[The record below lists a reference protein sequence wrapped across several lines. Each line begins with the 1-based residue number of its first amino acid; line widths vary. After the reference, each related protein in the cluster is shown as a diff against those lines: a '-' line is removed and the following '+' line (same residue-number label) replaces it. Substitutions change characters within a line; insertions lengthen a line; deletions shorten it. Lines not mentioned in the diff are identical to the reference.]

1 MNPAERFIK
10 ILLFTVLLAAAG
22 AMRSS
27 AASEVVDR
35 IVAVVNDDAISLY
48 ELNQMVRPYIEQIRS
63 SQYPLEVEQKL
74 SFDVRSKILNQMI
87 DQKLTDQELQKYNI
101 TVTESEVDKYIER
114 MKSYNSLT
122 DEMLQ
127 KSLRQQEISFDE
139 YRGQIRK
146 QLLRIKLV
154 NREVRSKIVITR
166 EEVEAYYEAHKEE
179 YAGEKKF
186 HLQNIYVRLP
196 SSAGS
201 FQQEQVQQM
210 MASIHADL
218 KSGQPPQAAVAAHAD
233 ASPPPE
239 SSDLGMFKLDE
250 LAPQLQEKISTMQ
263 AGDFTPVLRADFG
276 YQIVYVA
283 AVDEIPGKSLEEAA
297 AEIENKLYNSVV
309 DTKYN
314 SWLQALRDRSHIKII
329 N

>member
-1 MNPAERFIK
+1 MKLAGRYFK
-10 ILLFTVLLAAAG
+10 ILLFTALSLAVG
-22 AMRSS
+22 KMQSS

-48 ELNQMVRPYIEQIRS
+48 ELNQMVKPYIEQIRS

-74 SFDVRSKILNQMI
+74 KFDVRSQILNQMI
-87 DQKLTDQELQKYNI
+87 DQKLTDQELKKYHI
-101 TVTESEVDKYIER
+101 TVTEREIDNYIER
-114 MKSYNSLT
+114 MKSINSMT
-122 DEMLQ
+122 DEMLKQ
-127 KSLRQQEISFDE
+127 SLAQQEISFEE
-139 YRGQIRK
+139 YREQIRK

-196 SSAGS
+196 SFAGT
-201 FQQEQVQQM
+201 FQRERTLQVM
-210 MASIHADL
+210 ESIHADL
-218 KSGQPPQAAVAAHAD
+218 ISGQSVQAAVAAHAD
-233 ASPPPE
+233 ANPPPE
-239 SSDLGMFKLDE
+239 SSDLGFFKLDE
-250 LAPQLQEKISTMQ
+250 LAAQLKDKIGTMQ
-263 AGDFTPVLRADFG
+263 AGDFTPVMKTDFG
-276 YQIVYVA
+276 YQIVGVE
-283 AVDEIPGKSLEEAA
+283 AVDEGAGKSLEEAA
-297 AEIENKLYNSVV
+297 PEIENKLYNSVV